1 LIVLAC
7 YFHFFIFKKKKNP
20 TPRGFL
26 QVGQLRARLAAKAQ
40 AEQSSS
46 SRYSL
51 GRASD
56 HLGASPLHAFVL
68 AANDDVAALR
78 RAAAASTGAAH
89 ASGGGA
95 GAGEN
100 KGGDDG
106 DSALVLDS
114 AGLAAAAARIEE
126 LQVA

>member
-1 LIVLAC
+1 LFLRVISTFL
-7 YFHFFIFKKKKNP
+7 YFKKKNP

-78 RAAAASTGAAH
+78 RANDAASTGAAH

-100 KGGDDG
+100 KGGDGG

>member
-1 LIVLAC
+1 M
-7 YFHFFIFKKKKNP
+7 KNA

-51 GRASD
+51 GRVSD
-56 HLGASPLHAFVL
+56 HLSASPLHAFVL

-78 RAAAASTGAAH
+78 RAAAASTGAGAAH

-95 GAGEN
+95 GAGEK